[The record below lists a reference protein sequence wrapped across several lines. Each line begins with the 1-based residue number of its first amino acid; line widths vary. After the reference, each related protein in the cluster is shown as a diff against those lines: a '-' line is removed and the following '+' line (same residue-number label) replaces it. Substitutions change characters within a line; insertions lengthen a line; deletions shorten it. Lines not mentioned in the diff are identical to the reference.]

1 MKIDENKLFDDKY
14 KENIRKENL
23 SLYSINPKTEEIT
36 IPINNE
42 NKNKSK
48 TQEKIEKSNTLNK
61 NEVGYKIGQYLI
73 KKTLGKGSFGKVKLG
88 IYLPNKEKVAIKI
101 LDKSRIK
108 EKDDLI
114 RIKRE
119 FEMLSKFDHPNIILI
134 AEIFETEER
143 YYSVME
149 YCEGGELFN
158 YIVKKRFLCEE
169 EASFFF
175 YQLINGLEYLHSLEI
190 VHRDLKPEN
199 LLLTENNLLKII
211 DFGLSNYHNANSD
224 SLLETPCGSP
234 CYASPEMVAGMRYDG
249 YKIDIWSCGI
259 ILFAMLCGYLPF
271 EDKENELLFHKILQ
285 CKVKLPNYLSDE
297 AKDIILKI
305 LVKDP
310 NKRLSI
316 EQIKN
321 HPFYLKGKNIFNS
334 NFEIEQIIF
343 ENIKNDDS
351 ISKNNIEEKNNSN
364 IIKLNDKDIEEK
376 NKKIENISIN
386 NQNEKLLIE
395 ENLNSIDDN
404 NKNNLNIITYQ
415 PILTDYVNND
425 SKIKDRKKR
434 NKNLN
439 SNKKNNRKR
448 FKSSGVKSKKNK
460 SLNKAKDNFKIFEL
474 FKYDIFNHTNKNIN
488 NFPYKKSHKYISN
501 TKKNLSSGNL
511 FKKLKS
517 FLNNKKNNYKMNIYE
532 KTVMNTDTNS
542 KNKDSSLNYLN
553 RRISTNTNTLKNFKE
568 NDNFHKTR
576 LLTDIGINNIN
587 IHQKLNNIIKL
598 KKRRIN
604 YVNKNIF
611 SKHTNVIKN
620 NLMSNF
626 LDKYIHKIT
635 SKKSD
640 NNSKKN
646 KQNSKSKENVMKLSR
661 KYENEKNNKYK
672 GTFNFDISNT
682 GYIDSEFS
690 SYILKTEPNQYHNKI
705 GSNNLLLNDINKN
718 VNTNPTRKKLCNQF
732 YYNKRN
738 NNLLIFKQKSIPT
751 LSENNDNINKK
762 NNIKNNSIKTK
773 KKIFINQINGDK
785 FNICNFSKKYK
796 KEKTK
801 NNSLTKKNSFFT
813 IRNTMINLN
822 IHTPAII
829 ISSYHKKSINSK
841 PSKKFKTNK
850 KYTDIV
856 NHDNES
862 IFLNKV
868 CPTENN
874 NNKEMN
880 QKDKNFLFREIN
892 AKTGYNLINK
902 KSKNKLEYEQYN
914 IQCNTNKNIDIK
926 NKFNNIKVGNLIRF
940 NTSKFKNNLD
950 KKKLIKKQSNLKKNE
965 NIKKIYYNTEG
976 NYNIE
981 FKNLKK

>member
-460 SLNKAKDNFKIFEL
+460 SLNKNKDNFKIFEL

-488 NFPYKKSHKYISN
+488 NFPKKKSHKYISN
-501 TKKNLSSGNL
+501 TKK
-511 FKKLKS
+511 
-517 FLNNKKNNYKMNIYE
+517 IYLQE
-532 KTVMNTDTNS
+532 I
-542 KNKDSSLNYLN
+542 Y
-553 RRISTNTNTLKNFKE
+553 LKN
-568 NDNFHKTR
+568 
-576 LLTDIGINNIN
+576 
-587 IHQKLNNIIKL
+587 
-598 KKRRIN
+598 
-604 YVNKNIF
+604 
-611 SKHTNVIKN
+611 
-620 NLMSNF
+620 
-626 LDKYIHKIT
+626 
-635 SKKSD
+635 
-640 NNSKKN
+640 
-646 KQNSKSKENVMKLSR
+646 
-661 KYENEKNNKYK
+661 
-672 GTFNFDISNT
+672 
-682 GYIDSEFS
+682 
-690 SYILKTEPNQYHNKI
+690 
-705 GSNNLLLNDINKN
+705 
-718 VNTNPTRKKLCNQF
+718 
-732 YYNKRN
+732 
-738 NNLLIFKQKSIPT
+738 
-751 LSENNDNINKK
+751 
-762 NNIKNNSIKTK
+762 
-773 KKIFINQINGDK
+773 
-785 FNICNFSKKYK
+785 
-796 KEKTK
+796 
-801 NNSLTKKNSFFT
+801 
-813 IRNTMINLN
+813 
-822 IHTPAII
+822 
-829 ISSYHKKSINSK
+829 
-841 PSKKFKTNK
+841 
-850 KYTDIV
+850 
-856 NHDNES
+856 
-862 IFLNKV
+862 
-868 CPTENN
+868 
-874 NNKEMN
+874 
-880 QKDKNFLFREIN
+880 
-892 AKTGYNLINK
+892 
-902 KSKNKLEYEQYN
+902 
-914 IQCNTNKNIDIK
+914 
-926 NKFNNIKVGNLIRF
+926 
-940 NTSKFKNNLD
+940 
-950 KKKLIKKQSNLKKNE
+950 
-965 NIKKIYYNTEG
+965 
-976 NYNIE
+976 
-981 FKNLKK
+981 